1 MKYLLKNGT
10 VVTGEKSEQLDIL
23 VEGEK
28 IVQVG
33 KNLPSEEAQEIDVS
47 GKILFP
53 GFIDGHTHFRSG
65 SSRHSNGG

>member
-1 MKYLLKNGT
+1 MKDYEIFIKNGT

-33 KNLPSEEAQEIDVS
+33 KNLPSEEAQEIGTSVGKFFFRVS
-47 GKILFP
+47 
-53 GFIDGHTHFRSG
+53 
-65 SSRHSNGG
+65 

>member
-28 IVQVG
+28 IVQV
-33 KNLPSEEAQEIDVS
+33 EIGRASCRERV
-47 GKILFP
+47 
-53 GFIDGHTHFRSG
+53 
-65 SSRHSNGG
+65 

>member
-28 IVQVG
+28 NRTGWEKSSIRGGTGNRRQWE
-33 KNLPSEEAQEIDVS
+33 NSFS
-47 GKILFP
+47 GFHRWSYT
-53 GFIDGHTHFRSG
+53 F
-65 SSRHSNGG
+65 

>member
-28 IVQVG
+28 IVQAT
-33 KNLPSEEAQEIDVS
+33 AQQRY
-47 GKILFP
+47 F
-53 GFIDGHTHFRSG
+53 
-65 SSRHSNGG
+65 NGY

>member
-28 IVQVG
+28 NADTQ
-33 KNLPSEEAQEIDVS
+33 
-47 GKILFP
+47 
-53 GFIDGHTHFRSG
+53 
-65 SSRHSNGG
+65 SNGK

>member
-28 IVQVG
+28 NRTG
-33 KNLPSEEAQEIDVS
+33 WEK
-47 GKILFP
+47 
-53 GFIDGHTHFRSG
+53 
-65 SSRHSNGG
+65 SSIQGCTGNRCQWETPFSRFHRWSYTF

>member
-33 KNLPSEEAQEIDVS
+33 KNLPSKDAQEIDVS
-47 GKILFP
+47 LMGYTNL
-53 GFIDGHTHFRSG
+53 
-65 SSRHSNGG
+65 

>member
-33 KNLPSEEAQEIDVS
+33 KKSSIQGCTGKSMSVGNSFFQVS
-47 GKILFP
+47 
-53 GFIDGHTHFRSG
+53 
-65 SSRHSNGG
+65 

>member
-33 KNLPSEEAQEIDVS
+33 KIFHPRMHRKSMSVGNSFFQVS
-47 GKILFP
+47 
-53 GFIDGHTHFRSG
+53 
-65 SSRHSNGG
+65 

>member
-28 IVQVG
+28 Y
-33 KNLPSEEAQEIDVS
+33 AD
-47 GKILFP
+47 
-53 GFIDGHTHFRSG
+53 T
-65 SSRHSNGG
+65 

>member
-28 IVQVG
+28 YADTQ
-33 KNLPSEEAQEIDVS
+33 
-47 GKILFP
+47 
-53 GFIDGHTHFRSG
+53 
-65 SSRHSNGG
+65 SNGK